1 MKRARFNALVAGGA
15 IAAAASSA
23 SRVLAAEGPVRI
35 GVIGS
40 LTGGASTYGV
50 AEQDG
55 IQLAADELN
64 AKGGLLGRKIELVV
78 RDDQADPSVATTAA
92 LELAQSQKVVAI
104 FGPIVNTAALAVARM
119 SDQLKVPILGTLGAT
134 TPVVYPQG
142 TAGPPNPWVFRVLVS
157 SPVQVAAL
165 VAYGASKGYKK
176 WAIVYE
182 NDAYGIP
189 TVNDLQAALSRAG
202 GAIVAREA
210 IAIDATDATAQALAV
225 KAANPD
231 VILIWTIQSP
241 ASKIVQALA
250 RAGAKTPIFS
260 ANAQVSPQFFQ
271 LAGSLANG
279 IVSTALRSQYQSNAR
294 VDAFRNAYR
303 SRFKIDPTLWSFCSY
318 DAARLYFEAVDKART
333 DDPSAVRAQ
342 LEKTVYAGLT
352 GRIVFTPKVHDG
364 ITAADVMIVR
374 IENGKAVPA

>member
-1 MKRARFNALVAGGA
+1 MNRSRFNSLVASG
-15 IAAAASSA
+15 AAAALVFPSGRLS
-23 SRVLAAEGPVRI
+23 AAESPI
-35 GVIGS
+35 KLGVIGS
-40 LTGGASTYGV
+40 LTGGAATYGI

-55 IQLAADELN
+55 IRLAVDEIN
-64 AKGGLLGRKIELVV
+64 AKGGVLGRRVELVV

-92 LELAQSQKVVAI
+92 LELVQSQKVVAL
-104 FGPIVNTAALAVARM
+104 FGPIVNTAALAVSRM

-142 TAGPPNPWVFRVLVS
+142 PSNPPNPWVFRVLVS

-165 VAYGASKGYKK
+165 VRYGESKGFKK

-182 NDAYGIP
+182 NDAYGLP
-189 TVNDLQAALSRAG
+189 TVDDLQAALSHG
-202 GAIVAREA
+202 GGTIVAKEA

-225 KAANPD
+225 KSASPD

-250 RAGAKTPIFS
+250 QAGMKTPIFS

-279 IVSTALRSQYQSNAR
+279 IVSTALKTQYESNAKVNAFRAGYRSQ
-294 VDAFRNAYR
+294 
-303 SRFKIDPTLWSFCSY
+303 FKIDPTLWSFCSY
-318 DAARLYFEAVDKART
+318 DAARIYLAAVGTAKTTEPDAVRKQLERT
-333 DDPSAVRAQ
+333 DYS
-342 LEKTVYAGLT
+342 GLT
-352 GRIVFTPKVHDG
+352 GRIVFTPKAHDG
-364 ITAADVMIVR
+364 ITAADVTIVR
-374 IENGKAVPA
+374 IENGKAVPV